1 MLQKDD
7 KEEPEIIKLV
17 DLNPF
22 KLKEEIFSE
31 NILNSIDKKQ
41 NKIKVD
47 TEILNEDE
55 KNDKKKKI
63 KNYQSFDGT
72 GKRRK
77 NKDSKLSKNV
87 KKIMSDVGKLVLDM
101 KNISENSYKANI
113 NSLMKTTR
121 EIKKTEILPEKNII
135 LKIKEKE
142 YKAAMEG
149 KIKKP
154 PNFHILS
161 DCYRKQINKAFVNYN
176 PNIHISNIHKLRQFK
191 PETEKEYQNRL
202 AEINEL
208 IDIKN
213 YEQGKGYIKN
223 NKLNNLTKSKSTQ
236 ENINTSG
243 INNSIGYTVAT
254 AESENNSQ
262 VIPSQKINIYGKNKQ
277 KVEIKRKFPE
287 KEKREKELNLMKS
300 VLASIDNSISKEN
313 IGNYLD
319 QYKELHGTD
328 IPQQKHVFFNGLG
341 KANKLLTEI
350 QEVLH
355 YKDADEEANTKKK
368 LTTYESDNLVEKLGY
383 LKKAAINEI
392 DAYEKRE
399 NKIYFQK

>member
-1 MLQKDD
+1 MLQKED
-7 KEEPEIIKLV
+7 KEEPEIIKIV

-22 KLKEEIFSE
+22 KGKTEILTE

-41 NKIKVD
+41 NNIRLY

-55 KNDKKKKI
+55 KRDKKKKI
-63 KNYQSFDGT
+63 KSYQSFDGT
-72 GKRRK
+72 GKRRN

-113 NSLMKTTR
+113 NSLIRTTK

-142 YKAAMEG
+142 YKAALEG

-176 PNIHISNIHKLRQFK
+176 PNIHISNIHRLRQLK
-191 PETEKEYQNRL
+191 PETEKEYQ
-202 AEINEL
+202 
-208 IDIKN
+208 
-213 YEQGKGYIKN
+213 GYIKSDN
-223 NKLNNLTKSKSTQ
+223 KINKLQKNKST
-236 ENINTSG
+236 EEKNNMSG

-262 VIPSQKINIYGKNKQ
+262 VIPSQIINIYGKKKQ

-300 VLASIDNSISKEN
+300 VLTNIDNSISKEN
-313 IGNYLD
+313 IGNYFD
-319 QYKELHGTD
+319 RYNEIQGTE
-328 IPQQKHVFFNGLG
+328 IAQQKHVFFNGLG

-355 YKDADEEANTKKK
+355 YKDADEDANTKKK
-368 LTTYESDNLVEKLGY
+368 QTTVESDNLVDRLGF
-383 LKKAAINEI
+383 LKKIAINEI
-392 DAYEKRE
+392 EAYEKKE
-399 NKIYFQK
+399 NKIYSQK